1 MNIDTKAL
9 RKKSAAA
16 GEGNIRTREEFLH
29 VYSDPSSAAAFL
41 RANIS
46 ETEIPPVCF
55 TLDGMDSRSLYW
67 EKRTGPP
74 REFVD
79 YPNDNP
85 VVRRV
90 HTVTYTAPGTGLSL
104 SMDVTEYPD
113 YPVVEYEARL
123 QNDGPENSGSIRD
136 VRAVDT
142 RILSAE
148 SAVLHSMTGATF
160 RGVNQYVPSADPLG
174 ENGSC
179 GRHFEARTASRP
191 TTIFRISTWKTRPA
205 AGFWPF

>member
-1 MNIDTKAL
+1 
-9 RKKSAAA
+9 
-16 GEGNIRTREEFLH
+16 
-29 VYSDPSSAAAFL
+29 
-41 RANIS
+41 
-46 ETEIPPVCF
+46 
-55 TLDGMDSRSLYW
+55 MDL
-67 EKRTGPP
+67 
-74 REFVD
+74 
-79 YPNDNP
+79 PNDNP

-148 SAVLHSMTGATF
+148 SAVLHSMTARLSGA
-160 RGVNQYVPSADPLG
+160 
-174 ENGSC
+174 
-179 GRHFEARTASRP
+179 
-191 TTIFRISTWKTRPA
+191 
-205 AGFWPF
+205 

>member
-1 MNIDTKAL
+1 
-9 RKKSAAA
+9 
-16 GEGNIRTREEFLH
+16 
-29 VYSDPSSAAAFL
+29 
-41 RANIS
+41 
-46 ETEIPPVCF
+46 
-55 TLDGMDSRSLYW
+55 MDSRSLYW

-142 RILSAE
+142 VSYTHLSRACR
-148 SAVLHSMTGATF
+148 A
-160 RGVNQYVPSADPLG
+160 
-174 ENGSC
+174 
-179 GRHFEARTASRP
+179 
-191 TTIFRISTWKTRPA
+191 
-205 AGFWPF
+205 